1 MSHLTWFDTLRLR
14 MSLVAVIALAAMLFA
29 PFATAEIYRCVA
41 KNGLPLYQNFPCHR
55 DSVDLLPS
63 TVQLA
68 DVAATNGLHKRIAA
82 AGPSSHTSSVPR
94 EPSVGMT
101 SGEVTA
107 IMGEP
112 VERIQDEPEMG
123 GPISIWRYANG
134 TSVQFD
140 RRHRVLE
147 IQR

>member
-1 MSHLTWFDTLRLR
+1 MPHLTWSDTLRLR
-14 MSLVAVIALAAMLFA
+14 MSLVAVIALPAMLFA

-41 KNGLPLYQNFPCHR
+41 KNGLPLYQNFPCHL

-63 TVQLA
+63 TVHIA
-68 DVAATNGLHKRIAA
+68 NAAARNAPDKKIAA
-82 AGPSSHTSSVPR
+82 AARPNGKSSSPR

-101 SGEVTA
+101 SAEITT